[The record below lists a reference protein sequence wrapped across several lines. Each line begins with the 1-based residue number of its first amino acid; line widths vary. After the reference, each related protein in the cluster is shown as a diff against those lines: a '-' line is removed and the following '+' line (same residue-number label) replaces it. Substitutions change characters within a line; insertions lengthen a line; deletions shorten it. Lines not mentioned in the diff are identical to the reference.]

1 MCASGMAQI
10 PSSRDLVSSLGIS
23 KGKWSQYYVW
33 FNSVGF
39 SLVMM
44 EDHSGMKVLNDGD
57 DILVKGAGILQRER
71 SISPYNFFYSQLWL
85 KGNKKLFSETVINA
99 KIKIKSFYESM
110 WQWTPWSLIWE
121 HMTGSQGELV
131 SNFNF
136 CTQAPCFLT

>member
-23 KGKWSQYYVW
+23 KDKWSQYYVW

-44 EDHSGMKVLNDGD
+44 EDHSGHESTEWWRRHF
-57 DILVKGAGILQRER
+57 GILQRKR
-71 SISPYNFFYSQLWL
+71 SLSPYNFFYSQLWL
-85 KGNKKLFSETVINA
+85 KGNKKLFSEMVINA
-99 KIKIKSFYESM
+99 KIKIISFYESM

-121 HMTGSQGELV
+121 HITGSQGELV

-136 CTQAPCFLT
+136 CTQVPCFLT